1 MASRVGSEAC
11 ATRAGAD
18 RAGAG
23 SDPVGRSARRR
34 PESNRCTRL
43 CRPLR
48 SHSATSPGA
57 SEAIARL
64 VGDVVPA
71 RRARPSRDQSAARPR
86 RIALLAVTV
95 CAVSVTIL
103 AWQAIT
109 ATPRGRRRGRS
120 RQPQLGGP
128 RPRDPRP
135 ATRRA
140 VAPAGRHGGPQHRV
154 AGSLTLLGL
163 PLPGRLAQLGERRLD
178 KAEVTGSSPVSP
190 TFEVP
195 CYRRGFRRHWVA
207 PSDQHRTVFAR
218 AVRFRRDHVG
228 APGPLLSPGSVGT
241 RIGRR
246 DGRGSV
252 RQDRLRRLDAT
263 VEASMKPGRA
273 WRPLS
278 TTTINRRPRK
288 GTFCVRLALAR
299 MLSATSSGNVR
310 RVTCSLTRRARH
322 YRRPRP
328 SSSG

>member
-23 SDPVGRSARRR
+23 SDPAGRSERRR

-120 RQPQLGGP
+120 RQPHLGGP

-195 CYRRGFRRHWVA
+195 GYDGAFGVIGWSRRTNIGPFLLGRSGFGA
-207 PSDQHRTVFAR
+207 IMSA
-218 AVRFRRDHVG
+218 RRD
-228 APGPLLSPGSVGT
+228 LSFRPARLGLGSG
-241 RIGRR
+241 G
-246 DGRGSV
+246 GM
-252 RQDRLRRLDAT
+252 
-263 VEASMKPGRA
+263 VEAPCGKIGCGD
-273 WRPLS
+273 WTPLWK
-278 TTTINRRPRK
+278 RR
-288 GTFCVRLALAR
+288 
-299 MLSATSSGNVR
+299 
-310 RVTCSLTRRARH
+310 
-322 YRRPRP
+322 
-328 SSSG
+328 